1 MDMKN
6 SSASKVSDVC
16 TSIGEYILTC
26 ITGPQIWDAILVQ
39 YRTTEITQK
48 QVYAYWQHIN
58 EDSWR
63 LNNDQVESAH
73 AVLAAEHGVT
83 VNIIPIEPEDGI
95 SVIAFAMKEAVD
107 VYAAQVAEVAMDSTC
122 KFTKSISGYQK
133 LTRQNREDKCCRI

>member
-1 MDMKN
+1 
-6 SSASKVSDVC
+6 
-16 TSIGEYILTC
+16 
-26 ITGPQIWDAILVQ
+26 
-39 YRTTEITQK
+39 
-48 QVYAYWQHIN
+48 
-58 EDSWR
+58 
-63 LNNDQVESAH
+63 
-73 AVLAAEHGVT
+73 VLAAEHGVT